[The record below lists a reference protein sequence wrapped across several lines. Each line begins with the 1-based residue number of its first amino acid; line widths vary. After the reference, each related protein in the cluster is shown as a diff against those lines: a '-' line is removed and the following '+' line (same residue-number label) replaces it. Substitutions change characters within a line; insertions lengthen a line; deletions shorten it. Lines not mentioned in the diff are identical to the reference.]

1 MSVATVSFFSDL
13 DVSSRTRRVSFPR
26 AARPTLHME
35 IRQAVQSREFL
46 YAYYTTSDG
55 GTVVLDRQA
64 VTVLVSGS
72 FSPGNQVQTGP
83 RSYGRR
89 PYFIQPVAMKLNF
102 RLPAYRFTGPVK
114 AA

>member
-1 MSVATVSFFSDL
+1 MPIT
-13 DVSSRTRRVSFPR
+13 
-26 AARPTLHME
+26 
-35 IRQAVQSREFL
+35 
-46 YAYYTTSDG
+46 TTSDG

-64 VTVLVSGS
+64 ITVLVSDR

-83 RSYGRR
+83 RSYGWR

-102 RLPAYRFTGPVK
+102 RLPAYRLTGPVK